1 MKIDIDFQVYDSK
14 DPKSFIVIDTSNW
27 EHIHDKPSII
37 EITIPGDE
45 HPVTNYYAK
54 RCSKGCG
61 VNVFDSYSLGLMC
74 EGCGDEKIDLPDG
87 IYDIT
92 VKGSPDKFRKSKAY
106 LRTTKLQLDL
116 DKLYI
121 DLSLECFN
129 SEEELQRKIDKLN
142 KIQLLIKAAEANVR
156 HDHRC
161 IAHDLFRKAYELLN
175 KAKKCNGCI

>member
-1 MKIDIDFQVYDSK
+1 MKIEVDFQVYDSK

-27 EHIHDKPSII
+27 EHIQDKPSII

-45 HPVTNYYAK
+45 HPVTNYYTK
-54 RCSKGCG
+54 RCTSCG

-74 EGCGDEKIDLPDG
+74 EGCGEEKIELPDG

-106 LRTTKLQLDL
+106 LRTTKLQLEL
-116 DKLYI
+116 DQLYI

-129 SEEELQRKIDKLN
+129 NEEELQKKIDRLN

-156 HDHRC
+156 YDHRC
-161 IAHDLFRKAYELLN
+161 VAHDLFTKAYELLG